1 MQQQQQINFDFP
13 ARVFDEVFQDSPFGL
28 EKEPY
33 SILDQSFHKI
43 SFKEENE
50 DMEFLRPS
58 SQRTTGDLSQIIDFC
73 TPEKKEEI
81 GFGYEPDNKFDE
93 YLLDFSPTTQAA
105 EDSTP
110 TVSLLPE
117 VVDEIQSSQV
127 S

>member
-1 MQQQQQINFDFP
+1 MNFDFP
-13 ARVFDEVFQDSPFGL
+13 TRVFDEVFQDSPFGL

-33 SILDQSFHKI
+33 SILDQSFHKM

-50 DMEFLRPS
+50 DIEFLQPR
-58 SQRTTGDLSQIIDFC
+58 SQRTTCDLSQIIDFC

-93 YLLDFSPTTQAA
+93 YLLDFSPTNQAT